1 MIDVATGSA
10 FDLYPVFAV
19 HQDSM
24 AMLFLLPA
32 LADGDARAAAA
43 IDTSL
48 AWTSGANDLHIA
60 MTTREPSFLAYRSIE
75 RREAMPKLRR
85 YGRFALRQA
94 ADPVSSQRLRLNP
107 ECRSY
112 HLGWVLYAWGAG

>member
-1 MIDVATGSA
+1 
-10 FDLYPVFAV
+10 
-19 HQDSM
+19 
-24 AMLFLLPA
+24 
-32 LADGDARAAAA
+32 
-43 IDTSL
+43 
-48 AWTSGANDLHIA
+48 